1 LDISR
6 QIACFADLLAS
17 TDENAIVGWPASAHA
32 DQSLL
37 LFQGATLS
45 YAEKH
50 LIAGETV
57 QYETRLHW
65 IVMLGH
71 ALIAAI
77 LAVIGLSLL
86 LTPWGSVNG
95 SAPASGVL
103 RWAGAAC
110 LLLGAIFF
118 GIGLVRRNA
127 TEMAVTN
134 KRVIVKSGL
143 ANRRTIE
150 LLLPRIESIAVEEP
164 ALGRLLGYGTVIVR
178 GTGGTPEVFP
188 QIAQP
193 LQFREQVQRQIAGE
207 PKSA

>member
-1 LDISR
+1 M
-6 QIACFADLLAS
+6 
-17 TDENAIVGWPASAHA
+17 
-32 DQSLL
+32 
-37 LFQGATLS
+37 S

-65 IVMLGH
+65 MVMVGH
-71 ALIAAI
+71 ALIATV
-77 LAVIGLSLL
+77 LALVGVSLL
-86 LTPWGSVNG
+86 ITPWRVVNG
-95 SAPASGVL
+95 GEASSAGAL
-103 RWAGAAC
+103 RWAGVAC
-110 LLLGAIFF
+110 VVVAAIFF
-118 GIGLVRRNA
+118 GIGFVRRSA

-150 LLLPRIESIAVEEP
+150 LLLSRIESIAVEEP

-188 QIAQP
+188 QIARP
-193 LQFREQVQRQIAGE
+193 LEFREQVQLQIAGE
-207 PKSA
+207 PKSS

>member
-1 LDISR
+1 M
-6 QIACFADLLAS
+6 
-17 TDENAIVGWPASAHA
+17 
-32 DQSLL
+32 
-37 LFQGATLS
+37 S

-71 ALIAAI
+71 GLIAAI
-77 LAVIGLSLL
+77 LTIIGVGLL
-86 LTPWGSVNG
+86 FAPWSSVKVG
-95 SAPASGVL
+95 EASITGPL
-103 RWAGAAC
+103 RWAGAAS
-110 LLLGAIFF
+110 LVVGAILF

-143 ANRRTIE
+143 ADRRTIE
-150 LLLPRIESIAVEEP
+150 LLLARIESIAVEEP

-188 QIAQP
+188 QIARP
-193 LQFREQVQRQIAGE
+193 LEFREQVQRQIAGE
-207 PKSA
+207 PKSS

>member
-1 LDISR
+1 MIDAFS
-6 QIACFADLLAS
+6 
-17 TDENAIVGWPASAHA
+17 EGVP
-32 DQSLL
+32 
-37 LFQGATLS
+37 LS

-57 QYETRLHW
+57 KYETRLHW

-71 ALIAAI
+71 VAIAAFFALLGI
-77 LAVIGLSLL
+77 ALLFERWTGAEVAPPRAAALFPLTLAAITFCIGLLK
-86 LTPWGSVNG
+86 
-95 SAPASGVL
+95 
-103 RWAGAAC
+103 
-110 LLLGAIFF
+110 
-118 GIGLVRRNA
+118 RNA

-188 QIAQP
+188 QIARP
-193 LQFREQVQRQIAGE
+193 LEFREQVQRQIAGE
-207 PKSA
+207 PKSS

>member
-1 LDISR
+1 
-6 QIACFADLLAS
+6 
-17 TDENAIVGWPASAHA
+17 
-32 DQSLL
+32 
-37 LFQGATLS
+37 LS

-71 ALIAAI
+71 ILIAAV
-77 LAVIGLSLL
+77 LALVGVSLL
-86 LTPWGSVNG
+86 VTSGSSVNG
-95 SAPASGVL
+95 ATAAISGTL

-110 LLLGAIFF
+110 LVMAAILFA
-118 GIGLVRRNA
+118 IGLMKRNA

-143 ANRRTIE
+143 ATRRTIE
-150 LLLPRIESIAVEEP
+150 LLLSRIESIAVEEP
-164 ALGRLLGYGTVIVR
+164 AVGRLLGYGTVIVR

-188 QIAQP
+188 QIAHP
-193 LQFREQVQRQIAGE
+193 LAFREQVQRQIAGE
-207 PKSA
+207 PKSS

>member
-1 LDISR
+1 
-6 QIACFADLLAS
+6 
-17 TDENAIVGWPASAHA
+17 
-32 DQSLL
+32 
-37 LFQGATLS
+37 LS

-57 QYETRLHW
+57 QYATRLHW

-71 ALIAAI
+71 ALIAVVLAI
-77 LAVIGLSLL
+77 IGVSLL
-86 LTPWGSVNG
+86 ITPWSSVKG
-95 SAPASGVL
+95 GEASFAGAL
-103 RWAGAAC
+103 RWAGFAC
-110 LLLGAIFF
+110 VVVGAIFF
-118 GIGLVRRNA
+118 GVGLVRRSA

-143 ANRRTIE
+143 ADRRTIE

-193 LQFREQVQRQIAGE
+193 LRFREQVQRQIAGE
-207 PKSA
+207 PKSS

>member
-1 LDISR
+1 
-6 QIACFADLLAS
+6 
-17 TDENAIVGWPASAHA
+17 
-32 DQSLL
+32 
-37 LFQGATLS
+37 LS

-71 ALIAAI
+71 GLIAAV
-77 LAVIGLSLL
+77 LAIIGVTLL
-86 LTPWGSVNG
+86 ITPWGPVNRG
-95 SAPASGVL
+95 EASSAGAL

-110 LLLGAIFF
+110 LVVAAIFF
-118 GIGLVRRNA
+118 GIGLVRRSA

-150 LLLPRIESIAVEEP
+150 LLLQRIESIAVEEP

-188 QIAQP
+188 QIARP
-193 LQFREQVQRQIAGE
+193 LEFREQVQRQIAGE
-207 PKSA
+207 PKSS

>member
-1 LDISR
+1 
-6 QIACFADLLAS
+6 
-17 TDENAIVGWPASAHA
+17 
-32 DQSLL
+32 
-37 LFQGATLS
+37 LS

-71 ALIAAI
+71 ALIAAV
-77 LAVIGLSLL
+77 LALVGLSLL
-86 LTPWGSVNG
+86 ITPWSSVKG
-95 SAPASGVL
+95 GEVASDAL
-103 RWAGAAC
+103 RWAGAAS
-110 LLLGAIFF
+110 LLVAAIFF

-188 QIAQP
+188 QIARP
-193 LQFREQVQRQIAGE
+193 LEFREQVQRQIAGE
-207 PKSA
+207 PKSS

>member
-1 LDISR
+1 M
-6 QIACFADLLAS
+6 
-17 TDENAIVGWPASAHA
+17 
-32 DQSLL
+32 
-37 LFQGATLS
+37 S

-71 ALIAAI
+71 ALIAAV
-77 LAVIGLSLL
+77 LAFIAIAFLVTSPSSWQGAKVA
-86 LTPWGSVNG
+86 TPR
-95 SAPASGVL
+95 GVMY
-103 RWAGAAC
+103 WAALIC
-110 LLLGAIFF
+110 LMLGAIFF
-118 GIGLVRRNA
+118 CIGLLKRNA

-134 KRVIVKSGL
+134 KRVIVKSGI

-178 GTGGTPEVFP
+178 GTGGTPEVFS
-188 QIAQP
+188 QIARP
-193 LQFREQVQRQIAGE
+193 LEFREQVQRQIAGE
-207 PKSA
+207 PKRS